1 MPNVCNDIKLD
12 FKDVLL
18 RPKRSKIQSRA
29 DVDLVRQ
36 FKFQNSKQT
45 HEGTLRAFWRTLKK
59 NKRTIDYELRGFP

>member
-45 HEGTLRAFWRTLKK
+45 HEGKLRALAGTEKK
-59 NKRTIDYELRGFP
+59 